1 MYPRGVDVSMKPRI
15 EVVAID
21 CLMVRLFDVIAE
33 ANMPWMLAATQ
44 RLRSAFGT
52 ALVDLVP
59 SYTTLMVHYDLTALS
74 PAEARQRI
82 DQALADLQPQAQ
94 GSGQC
99 HVLPVWYDLRVGPEL
114 SVLSQRSGLTVDEV
128 IRRHSAHEYQV
139 FALGFAPGFA
149 FMGLVDEALATPRLS
164 TPRKRVAAGSVG
176 IAERQTAA
184 YPVVSPGGWNL
195 IGRTP
200 AKLFDR
206 ERDGYSLMQ
215 PGDTVRFQAV
225 DHAEFIRLGGDDTP
239 LEAQP

>member
-1 MYPRGVDVSMKPRI
+1 MKPRI

-21 CLMVRLFDVIAE
+21 CLMVRLFEVIAE

-44 RLRSAFGT
+44 RLRQGFGA

-59 SYTTLMVHYDLTALS
+59 SYTTLMVHYDLTVLN
-74 PAEARQRI
+74 PAQARELI
-82 DQALADLQPQAQ
+82 GQALTDLQPQAR
-94 GSGQC
+94 GSGHC
-99 HVLPVWYDLRVGPEL
+99 HVLPVWYDLSVGPEL
-114 SVLSQRSGLTVDEV
+114 TLLSRRSGLAVDEV
-128 IRRHSAHEYQV
+128 IRRHSGHEYQV

-149 FMGLVDEALATPRLS
+149 FMGLVDESLATPRLN

-200 AKLFDR
+200 TQLFDR
-206 ERDGYSLMQ
+206 DRDGYSLMQ
-215 PGDTVRFQAV
+215 PGDTVRFEAV
-225 DHAEFIRLGGDDTP
+225 DHAEFIKLGGDDTP
-239 LEAQP
+239 LEAQA

>member
-1 MYPRGVDVSMKPRI
+1 MKPRI

-44 RLRSAFGT
+44 RLRSGFGA

-59 SYTTLMVHYDLTALS
+59 SYTTLMVHYDLTAVN
-74 PAEARQRI
+74 PAQARELI
-82 DQALADLQPQAQ
+82 DQALTDLQPQAQ

-99 HVLPVWYDLRVGPEL
+99 HVLPVWYDLSVGPEL
-114 SVLSQRSGLTVDEV
+114 TLLSQRSGLAIDDV
-128 IRRHSAHEYQV
+128 IRRHTAHEYQV

-149 FMGLVDEALATPRLS
+149 FMGLVDESLATPRLN

-200 AKLFDR
+200 AKLFER

-215 PGDTVRFQAV
+215 PGDTVRFEAV
-225 DHAEFIRLGGDDTP
+225 ERAEFIKLGGDDTP
-239 LEAQP
+239 LEAQA

>member
-1 MYPRGVDVSMKPRI
+1 MKPRI

-21 CLMVRLFDVIAE
+21 CLMVRLFEVIAE
-33 ANMPWMLAATQ
+33 ANMQWMLAATQ
-44 RLRSAFGT
+44 RLRAEFGT

-59 SYTTLMVHYDLTALS
+59 SYTTLMVHYDLRELTPTQARELIDLALT
-74 PAEARQRI
+74 
-82 DQALADLQPQAQ
+82 DLQPQAQ

-99 HVLPVWYDLRVGPEL
+99 HVLPVWYDLSVGPEL
-114 SVLSQRSGLTVDEV
+114 TLLSQRSGLTVEDV

-149 FMGLVDEALATPRLS
+149 FMGLVDESLATPRLN

-215 PGDTVRFQAV
+215 PGDTVRFAPV
-225 DHAEFIRLGGDDTP
+225 SHTEFVNLGGDDTP
-239 LEAQP
+239 LEALE

>member
-1 MYPRGVDVSMKPRI
+1 MNPRI

-33 ANMPWMLAATQ
+33 ANMPWMLAATE
-44 RLRSAFGT
+44 RLRHGFGP

-59 SYTTLMVHYDLTALS
+59 SYTTLMVHYDLTALT
-74 PAEARQRI
+74 PAQARALI
-82 DQALADLQPQAQ
+82 DQALTDLQPQAQ

-99 HVLPVWYDLRVGPEL
+99 HVLPVWYDLSVGPEL
-114 SVLSQRSGLTVDEV
+114 TLLSQRSGLAVEEV

-149 FMGLVDEALATPRLS
+149 FMGLVDELLATPRLN

-215 PGDTVRFQAV
+215 PGDTVRFAPV
-225 DHAEFIRLGGDDTP
+225 SHAEFVNLGGDDTP
-239 LEAQP
+239 LEAQA

>member
-1 MYPRGVDVSMKPRI
+1 MKPRI

-21 CLMVRLFDVIAE
+21 CLMVRLFEVIAE

-44 RLRSAFGT
+44 RLRQGFGA

-59 SYTTLMVHYDLTALS
+59 SYTTLMVHYDLTVLN
-74 PAEARQRI
+74 PAQARELI
-82 DQALADLQPQAQ
+82 GQALTDLQPQAR
-94 GSGQC
+94 GSGHC
-99 HVLPVWYDLRVGPEL
+99 HVLPVWYDLSVGPEL
-114 SVLSQRSGLTVDEV
+114 ALLSQRSGLAVDEV

-149 FMGLVDEALATPRLS
+149 FMGLVDESLATPRLN

-200 AKLFDR
+200 TQLFDR
-206 ERDGYSLMQ
+206 DRDGYSLVQ
-215 PGDTVRFQAV
+215 PGDTVRFEAV
-225 DHAEFIRLGGDDTP
+225 DHAEFIKLGGDDTP
-239 LEAQP
+239 LEAQA

>member
-1 MYPRGVDVSMKPRI
+1 MNPRI

-33 ANMPWMLAATQ
+33 ANMPWMLAATE
-44 RLRSAFGT
+44 RLRNGFGP

-59 SYTTLMVHYDLTALS
+59 SYTTLMVHYDLTALT
-74 PAEARQRI
+74 PAQARALI
-82 DQALADLQPQAQ
+82 DQALTDLQPQPQ

-99 HVLPVWYDLRVGPEL
+99 HVLPVWYDLSVGPEL
-114 SVLSQRSGLTVDEV
+114 TLLSQRSGLTVEEV

-149 FMGLVDEALATPRLS
+149 FMGLVDEILATPRLN

-215 PGDTVRFQAV
+215 PGDTVRFAPV
-225 DHAEFIRLGGDDTP
+225 SHAEFVNLGGDDTP
-239 LEAQP
+239 LEARA

>member
-1 MYPRGVDVSMKPRI
+1 MKPRI

-21 CLMVRLFDVIAE
+21 CLMVRLFDAIAE

-44 RLRSAFGT
+44 RLRSGFGA

-59 SYTTLMVHYDLTALS
+59 SYTTLMVHYDLGALN
-74 PAEARQRI
+74 PAQARELI
-82 DQALADLQPQAQ
+82 DQALTDLQPHTQ

-99 HVLPVWYDLRVGPEL
+99 HVLPVWYDLSVGPEL
-114 SVLSQRSGLTVDEV
+114 TLLSQRSGLAIDDV

-149 FMGLVDEALATPRLS
+149 FMGLVDEILAAPRLN

-215 PGDTVRFQAV
+215 PGDTVRFESV
-225 DHAEFIRLGGDDTP
+225 DHAEFIKLGGDDTP
-239 LEAQP
+239 LEAQA

>member
-1 MYPRGVDVSMKPRI
+1 MNSRI

-33 ANMPWMLAATQ
+33 ANMPWMLAATE
-44 RLRSAFGT
+44 RLRNGFGP

-59 SYTTLMVHYDLTALS
+59 SYTTLMVHYDLTALT
-74 PAEARQRI
+74 PAQARALI
-82 DQALADLQPQAQ
+82 DQALTDLQPQAQ

-99 HVLPVWYDLRVGPEL
+99 HVLPVWYDLSVGPEL
-114 SVLSQRSGLTVDEV
+114 TLLSQRSGLAVEEV

-149 FMGLVDEALATPRLS
+149 FMGLVDEVLATPRLN

-215 PGDTVRFQAV
+215 PGDTVRFAPV
-225 DHAEFIRLGGDDTP
+225 SHAEFVNLGGDDTP
-239 LEAQP
+239 LEAQA

>member
-1 MYPRGVDVSMKPRI
+1 MKPRI

-21 CLMVRLFDVIAE
+21 CLMVRLFDLIAE
-33 ANMPWMLAATQ
+33 ANMPWMLAATA
-44 RLRSAFGT
+44 RLRAEFGT

-59 SYTTLMVHYDLTALS
+59 SYTTLMVHYDLKGLTPAQARELIDLALT
-74 PAEARQRI
+74 
-82 DQALADLQPQAQ
+82 DLQPHAQ
-94 GSGQC
+94 GSGQS
-99 HVLPVWYDLRVGPEL
+99 HVLPVWYDLSVGPEL
-114 SVLSQRSGLTVDEV
+114 TLLSQRSGLTVEDV

-149 FMGLVDEALATPRLS
+149 FMGLVDEVLATPRLN

-215 PGDTVRFQAV
+215 PGDTVRFASV
-225 DHAEFIRLGGDDTP
+225 SHAEFINLGGDDTP
-239 LEAQP
+239 LEAQA

>member
-1 MYPRGVDVSMKPRI
+1 MKPRI

-21 CLMVRLFDVIAE
+21 CLMVRLFEVIAE

-44 RLRSAFGT
+44 RLRSGFGA

-74 PAEARQRI
+74 PAQARELI
-82 DQALADLQPQAQ
+82 DQALADLRPQAQ

-99 HVLPVWYDLRVGPEL
+99 HVLPVWYDLSVGPEL
-114 SVLSQRSGLTVDEV
+114 TLLARRSGLAVDDV

-149 FMGLVDEALATPRLS
+149 FMGLVDEILATPRLS
-164 TPRKRVAAGSVG
+164 TPRQRVAAGSVG

-215 PGDTVRFQAV
+215 PGDTVRFESV
-225 DHAEFIRLGGDDTP
+225 SHAEFINLGGDDTP
-239 LEAQP
+239 LEAQA

>member
-1 MYPRGVDVSMKPRI
+1 MKPRI

-21 CLMVRLFDVIAE
+21 CLMVRLFDAIAE

-44 RLRSAFGT
+44 RLRSGFGA

-59 SYTTLMVHYDLTALS
+59 SYTTLMVHYDLGALN
-74 PAEARQRI
+74 PAQARELI
-82 DQALADLQPQAQ
+82 DLALTDLQPQTQ

-99 HVLPVWYDLRVGPEL
+99 HVLPVWYDLSVGPEL
-114 SVLSQRSGLTVDEV
+114 ILLSQRSGLAIDDV

-149 FMGLVDEALATPRLS
+149 FMGLVDEILAAPRLS

-215 PGDTVRFQAV
+215 PGDTVRFEAV
-225 DHAEFIRLGGDDTP
+225 DHAEFIKLDGDDTP
-239 LEAQP
+239 LEAQA

>member
-1 MYPRGVDVSMKPRI
+1 MKPRI

-21 CLMVRLFDVIAE
+21 CLMVRLFEAIAE

-44 RLRSAFGT
+44 RLRSGFGA
-52 ALVDLVP
+52 ALVDMVP
-59 SYTTLMVHYDLTALS
+59 SYTTLMVHYDLTALT
-74 PAEARQRI
+74 PAQARALI
-82 DQALADLQPQAQ
+82 DQALTDLQPQAQ

-99 HVLPVWYDLRVGPEL
+99 HVLPVWYDLSVGPEL
-114 SVLSQRSGLTVDEV
+114 TLLSQRSGLAVEEV
-128 IRRHSAHEYQV
+128 IRRHSAHQYQV

-149 FMGLVDEALATPRLS
+149 FMGLVDEVLATPRLN

-215 PGDTVRFQAV
+215 PGDTVRFAPV
-225 DHAEFIRLGGDDTP
+225 SHAEFVNLGGDDTP
-239 LEAQP
+239 LEAQA

>member
-1 MYPRGVDVSMKPRI
+1 MKPRI

-44 RLRSAFGT
+44 RLRSGFGA
-52 ALVDLVP
+52 ALVDMVP
-59 SYTTLMVHYDLTALS
+59 SYTTLMVHYDLTALT
-74 PAEARQRI
+74 PAQARELI
-82 DQALADLQPQAQ
+82 DHALTDLQPQAQ

-99 HVLPVWYDLRVGPEL
+99 HVLPVWYDLSVGPEL
-114 SVLSQRSGLTVDEV
+114 ALLSQRSGLAVEEV
-128 IRRHSAHEYQV
+128 IRRHSAHQYQV

-149 FMGLVDEALATPRLS
+149 FMGLVDEALATPRLN

-215 PGDTVRFQAV
+215 PGDTVRFEPV
-225 DHAEFIRLGGDDTP
+225 GHAEFIHLDGDDTP
-239 LEAQP
+239 LEAQA

>member
-1 MYPRGVDVSMKPRI
+1 MKARI

-21 CLMVRLFDVIAE
+21 CLMVRLFEVIAE
-33 ANMPWMLAATQ
+33 ANMPWMLAGTR
-44 RLRSAFGT
+44 RLREAFGA

-74 PAEARQRI
+74 PAQARELI
-82 DQALADLQPQAQ
+82 DQALTDLQPQTQ

-99 HVLPVWYDLRVGPEL
+99 HVLPVWYDLSVGPEL
-114 SVLSQRSGLTVDEV
+114 ALLSQRSGLSVDDV
-128 IRRHSAHEYQV
+128 IRRHSSHEYQV

-149 FMGLVDEALATPRLS
+149 FMGLVDEILASPRLN

-206 ERDGYSLMQ
+206 KRDGYSLMQ
-215 PGDTVRFQAV
+215 PGDTVRFEPV
-225 DHAEFIRLGGDDTP
+225 DHAEFINLGGDDTP
-239 LEAQP
+239 LEAQA

>member
-1 MYPRGVDVSMKPRI
+1 MNPRI

-33 ANMPWMLAATQ
+33 DNMPWMLAATR
-44 RLRSAFGT
+44 RLREGFGE

-59 SYTTLMVHYDLTALS
+59 SYTTLMVHYDLLALS
-74 PAEARQRI
+74 PAQARELI
-82 DQALADLQPQAQ
+82 NQALTGLQPQAQ

-99 HVLPVWYDLRVGPEL
+99 HVLPVWYDLSVGPEL
-114 SVLSQRSGLTVDEV
+114 TLLARRSGLAVDDV

-149 FMGLVDEALATPRLS
+149 FMGLVDEILATPRLS

-206 ERDGYSLMQ
+206 KRDGYSLMQ
-215 PGDTVRFQAV
+215 PGDTVRFKPV
-225 DHAEFIRLGGDDTP
+225 DHAEFINLGGDDTP
-239 LEAQP
+239 LEAQA